1 MSLQCKVQVILNNLT
16 QQKVDS
22 IRKALEPDNI
32 DFPENLSLQIENVD
46 NSLVFTFQGKGNIRT
61 LISTIDEVLEQTQ
74 VVLRVTADA

>member
-16 QQKVDS
+16 PQKADS
-22 IRKALEPDNI
+22 IRKALEPDNV
-32 DFPENLSLQIENVD
+32 DFPKDLSLQIENVD

-74 VVLRVTADA
+74 IVLRVTADA